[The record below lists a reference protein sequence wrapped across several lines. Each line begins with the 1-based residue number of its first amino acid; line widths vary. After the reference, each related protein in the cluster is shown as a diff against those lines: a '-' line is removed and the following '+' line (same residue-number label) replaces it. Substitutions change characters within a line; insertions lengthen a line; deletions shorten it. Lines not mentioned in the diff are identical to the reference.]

1 MSAVET
7 IKVDID
13 EAGMRLDRWFKLHY
27 PGLGF
32 SHLQKLMR
40 SGQVRIDGGRVQPST
55 RVAAGRKKCRR
66 LCPWIGCSVA
76 CRHFFRPCACAGFDM
91 SAVETIKVD
100 IDEAGMRLAA
110 FLMGTLIAWLAF
122 KADMTGWPGTLF
134 GSGQNL
140 RLFLATGLL
149 GGFTTFSAFSLD
161 AMLLWERGETA
172 LAAFYVL
179 GSVVLSLAGLF
190 AGLALVRA
198 LI

>member
-1 MSAVET
+1 MN
-7 IKVDID
+7 
-13 EAGMRLDRWFKLHY
+13 
-27 PGLGF
+27 
-32 SHLQKLMR
+32 HLL
-40 SGQVRIDGGRVQPST
+40 I
-55 RVAAGRKKCRR
+55 VAAGGA
-66 LCPWIGCSVA
+66 IGAGLRHLVGLGVLRFLGSAFPVATMSVNI
-76 CRHFFRPCACAGFDM
+76 AG
-91 SAVETIKVD
+91 S
-100 IDEAGMRLAA
+100 
-110 FLMGTLIAWLAF
+110 FLIGTLVAWLAF

-161 AMLLWERGETA
+161 VMLLWERGEGG
-172 LAAFYVL
+172 LAALYVL